1 MNFTNEQ
8 LIGIGVVG
16 LLALWYLKGKVSKA
30 IDPTDSNNAVNTW
43 FNSVYDGGLDGQG
56 TLGTDVAD
64 INYEYSPYVLA
75 DKARESIGDWWDSMF
90 SGVDG

>member
-8 LIGIGVVG
+8 LIGIGIVG
-16 LLALWYLKGKVSKA
+16 LLALWYLKNQATEKLNPF
-30 IDPTDSNNAVNTW
+30 DQNNAVNTA
-43 FNSVYDGGLDGQG
+43 FNDWYAGGPDGEG

-90 SGVDG
+90 AGVDG